1 MLAEVT
7 PTEPV
12 SVWVPVALLTVGFV
26 TDNPGTA
33 LENVIEEIAPPPRVM
48 VPAGAL
54 RGLPLATVIP

>member
-7 PTEPV
+7 PTDPV
-12 SVWVPVALLTVGFV
+12 SVWVPVAEDTVGLV
-26 TDNPGTA
+26 TDSPATA

-54 RGLPLATVIP
+54 MGLPLATVIP